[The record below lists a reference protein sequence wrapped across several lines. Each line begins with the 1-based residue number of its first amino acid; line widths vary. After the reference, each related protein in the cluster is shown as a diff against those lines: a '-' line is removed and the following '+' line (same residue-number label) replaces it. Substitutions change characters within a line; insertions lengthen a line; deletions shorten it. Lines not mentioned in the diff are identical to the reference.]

1 LQGEVKRVAI
11 LQSNYIPW
19 KGYFDLINSVDLFV
33 FHDDIQYTKNDWRN
47 RNKIKT
53 PEGVRWITIPTGTNE
68 KRLIYQVELS
78 DFSWQRKHWNLIRN
92 SYAKAPYWNNYKD
105 FFEDFYL
112 SNKWTNLSQLN
123 QHLIRKISVDFL
135 GISNVEFQDSRKYNL
150 KEKKES
156 RVLELLKKVN
166 ATEYISGPAAKSYIC
181 KKNFEE
187 SNIQL
192 TWFDYSDYKQY
203 EQLGDGFVNDVSI
216 IDLLFNCGPNA
227 LLYMR
232 RFK

>member
-1 LQGEVKRVAI
+1 MKKVAI

-53 PEGVRWITIPTGTNE
+53 SKGARWITLPAGTNE
-68 KRLIYQVELS
+68 KRLIHEVEFP
-78 DFSWQRKHWNLIRN
+78 DHSWQRNHWNLIRN
-92 SYAKAPYWNNYKD
+92 SYAKSPYWDEYKD

-112 SNKWTNLSQLN
+112 SKKWTNLSQLN
-123 QHLIRKISVDFL
+123 QHLIKKISGDFL
-135 GISNVEFQDSRKYNL
+135 SISGVEFEDSRKYNL

-166 ATEYISGPAAKSYIC
+166 ASEYISGPAAKRYIC
-181 KKNFEE
+181 EKNFQEN
-187 SNIQL
+187 NIQL
-192 TWFDYSDYKQY
+192 TWFNYSGYRKY
-203 EQLGDGFVNDVSI
+203 EQLGDNFVHNVSI
-216 IDLLFNCGPNA
+216 IDLLFNCGPYA
-227 LLYMR
+227 PLYMR
-232 RFK
+232 SYNE